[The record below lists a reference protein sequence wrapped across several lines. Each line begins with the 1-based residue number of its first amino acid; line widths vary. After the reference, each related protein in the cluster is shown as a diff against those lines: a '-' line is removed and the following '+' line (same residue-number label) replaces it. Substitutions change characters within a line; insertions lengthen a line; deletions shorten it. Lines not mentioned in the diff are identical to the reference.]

1 MSITDVQFKIG
12 DKTYPKVPIP
22 LISVIMPTFKQ
33 SQYLKQSVLS
43 VMAQTYPHV
52 ELIIVRVEGD
62 QETRKT
68 LNMLDPNFTFT
79 TVVSPEASVVH
90 QLNLGLK
97 EAKGAYITE
106 AASDDFML
114 PWKIANEVQVI
125 EKSNALL
132 VYSFF
137 LYGDENL
144 TPTGVTNVPEFSYEE
159 LLHRNFIS
167 DCCLV
172 KREVYDEFGAFD
184 ESLGVLCMFDKW
196 LRLAEKYPDRIVR
209 NPVPTWVYRTHP
221 DQLHSKR
228 LETGNFD
235 VYRKVITDSLKR
247 MGRPVPE
254 NMQFKIVQA

>member
-1 MSITDVQFKIG
+1 MQN
-12 DKTYPKVPIP
+12 P
-22 LISVIMPTFKQ
+22 LVSVLMPTYHQ
-33 SQYLKQSVLS
+33 PQYLEASILS
-43 VMAQTYPHV
+43 VMAQTYPYDKV
-52 ELIIVRVEGD
+52 ELIIVPVEGD
-62 QETRKT
+62 IETLKVLGSLHAGHFR
-68 LNMLDPNFTFT
+68 FH
-79 TVVSPEASVVH
+79 TVISDKASVVH

-97 EAKGAYITE
+97 EAKGAYLTE

-114 PWKIANEVQVI
+114 PWKIANEVQVS

-172 KREVYDEFGAFD
+172 RQEVYDELGPFD

-196 LRLAEKYPDRIVR
+196 LRLAEKHPDRIVR
-209 NPVPTWVYRTHP
+209 NPIATWVYRTHQ

-228 LETGNFD
+228 LETGNFEM
-235 VYRKVITDSLKR
+235 YRKVITDSLKR